1 MNKVYKE
8 NRDKIINK
16 LKELIINEATTCQKY
31 KELYEKGVED
41 NLTLTEKICYL
52 KKEIKGIHD
61 DILKLKKINQ
71 HNNYDNLVFSPIEK
85 N

>member
-1 MNKVYKE
+1 MEKKNLKSE
-8 NRDKIINK
+8 K
-16 LKELIINEATTCQKY
+16 LVKELRKLVISKSIDSQNY
-31 KELYEKGVED
+31 KELYQKGIID
-41 NLTLTEKICYL
+41 NFYLQEKICYL

>member
-1 MNKVYKE
+1 MEKKKKKSEKLVKE
-8 NRDKIINK
+8 FRNLVISKAIDSQN
-16 LKELIINEATTCQKY
+16 Y
-31 KELYEKGVED
+31 KELYQKGIID
-41 NLTLTEKICYL
+41 NFYLQEKICYL